1 MEAYRDLYWDQL
13 SEKPKRMLEK
23 KQSGYS
29 KHLGWVYV
37 CNNFQ
42 ESKSVR
48 TYQSLFAASEAY
60 TYYTPNTFYRNDVRH
75 AGSLRWLN
83 ALVVDIDVKHGKQN
97 YLVSP
102 DGSERV
108 MLRSLTVP
116 DIQDRITEA
125 GLPIP
130 SMIVSTPSGGFHVY
144 WYLASPR
151 RALPSV
157 TKLYNHV
164 QRMVA
169 TAIGGD
175 VQAIGAERWFR
186 MPTEANTVFYSNNRV
201 SFDDL
206 CVWFQ
211 EEQESIVT
219 VNRQVCFDVSN
230 LMHHP
235 AILKLLEGV
244 SEGQRDNSCYTLA
257 LAMKASGYEVGAAE
271 QTLYAWNERNDPAM
285 LQIDIKR
292 KVRSAYKPGAPAG
305 PSAYWIHQLSGIRFT
320 YQVWETAKTR
330 EERTYS
336 HYEEWAADI
345 LAYLQSEGGE
355 VSDSQRKIAAAIYSS
370 ADEAT
375 ALSYSSF
382 KKVIEWLVQRGKIT
396 KQVTGKG
403 RGAVTTITLVKQ
415 PKVVPLRRKNGR
427 KINGLNSNTFIDQ
440 VVGGHGLSMYRPTYL
455 SRRNLF
461 PGGNTS

>member
-1 MEAYRDLYWDQL
+1 MEALREIYRDQL
-13 SEKPKRMLEK
+13 REKPKRMLER
-23 KQSGYS
+23 KQGGYS

-37 CNNFQ
+37 CNDFQ

-60 TYYTPNTFYRNDVRH
+60 TYYTPNTFYRNDQRH

-83 ALVVDIDVKHGKQN
+83 AMVVDIDVKHDKQE
-97 YLVSP
+97 YIVSP

-108 MLRSLTVP
+108 QLRSLTVP
-116 DIQDRITEA
+116 DIQDRITES
-125 GLPIP
+125 GLPSP
-130 SMIVSTPSGGFHVY
+130 SMVVSTPSGGFHVY
-144 WYLASPR
+144 WFLSSPK
-151 RALPSV
+151 RALPNV

-164 QRMVA
+164 QRMMA

-206 CVWFQ
+206 CAWFQ
-211 EEQESIVT
+211 EEQEAIVT
-219 VNRQVCFDVSN
+219 ANKQVCFDVSN
-230 LMHHP
+230 LMYHP

-257 LAMKASGYEVGAAE
+257 LAMKATGYDEKATE
-271 QTLYAWNERNDPAM
+271 QALINWNERNEPAM

-292 KVRSAYKPGAPAG
+292 KVKSAFKPGAPAG
-305 PSAYWIHQLSGIRFT
+305 PNAYWIHQLSGIKFT
-320 YQVWETAKTR
+320 YQVWESAKTR

-355 VSDSQRKIAAAIYSS
+355 VSDSQRKIAAAICSS
-370 ADEAT
+370 VDEAT

-382 KKVIEWLVQRGKIT
+382 KKVIEWMVQRGQIT

-403 RGAVTTITLVKQ
+403 RGAVTTISLVKQ
-415 PKVVPLRRKNGR
+415 PKVVPFRRKNER
-427 KINGLNSNTFIDQ
+427 KFNGLNSNTFIDQ
-440 VVGGHGLSMYRPTYL
+440 VVGGHGLSMHRPTYL
-455 SRRNLF
+455 SRRNLY